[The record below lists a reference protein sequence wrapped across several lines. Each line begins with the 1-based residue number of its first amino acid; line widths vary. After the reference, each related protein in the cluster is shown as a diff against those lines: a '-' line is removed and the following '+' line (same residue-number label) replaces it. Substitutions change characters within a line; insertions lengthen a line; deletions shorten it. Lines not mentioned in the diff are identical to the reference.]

1 MSNDISD
8 IKKTVE
14 DTVNDVVKNSQ
25 KYLDQVPVQEA
36 GDQVSSFVKKYPI
49 PSIVGGFLAG
59 VIISKIFKRRD

>member
-1 MSNDISD
+1 MASD

-36 GDQVSSFVKKYPI
+36 SDQVTNFVKKYPI
-49 PSIVGGFLAG
+49 PSIVGGFVAG
-59 VIISKIFKRRD
+59 IVIGKIFKRRD

>member
-1 MSNDISD
+1 MASD

-36 GDQVSSFVKKYPI
+36 SDQVTNFVKKYPI
-49 PSIVGGFLAG
+49 PSIVGGFVVG
-59 VIISKIFKRRD
+59 IVIGKIFKRRD